1 MQKSRPDR
9 MVRLLTAMASLAY
22 FAFCAIAALVLV
34 ALPAIKVFGGD
45 SPKFHY
51 GLGLPVTVSNLETT
65 VQTAWGPA
73 PVKLDEARAVLQLP
87 ISMLPWWLLTV
98 LWAYA
103 AAAAVLILM
112 TLQNLRRI
120 FQRVRD
126 GAAFDAQNAFRLRTL
141 SLLLLALAMLNAVAE
156 QATAVIFR
164 RGLAA
169 DSILGV
175 PYALHVNGTLILVAL
190 VLMALAEVFRRGAD
204 LESDQALVI

>member
-1 MQKSRPDR
+1 MQKSPPDR
-9 MVRLLTAMASLAY
+9 VVRLLTSMVSLAY
-22 FAFCAIAALVLV
+22 FVFWAGAALVLV
-34 ALPAIKVFGGD
+34 ALPAIKVFAG
-45 SPKFHY
+45 SSSNFHY
-51 GLGLPVTVSNLETT
+51 GLGLPVAVSNLEAT

-87 ISMLPWWLLTV
+87 IPMLPWWLVAV

-103 AAAAVLILM
+103 AAAAALMLLI
-112 TLQNLRRI
+112 LQNLRRI

-141 SLLLLALAMLNAVAE
+141 SVLLLALAMLNAAAEVA
-156 QATAVIFR
+156 TSVIFR

-169 DSILGV
+169 DSNLAAPLGL
-175 PYALHVNGTLILVAL
+175 PVNGTLVLVAL

-204 LESDQALVI
+204 LENDQALVI